1 MLTIIQSMFS
11 DLAIFSVMWSLS
23 ILTFAT
29 SGYLLFSE
37 IESLDELFKVIVVHF
52 ELSLG
57 NWVLSIYDEFSLGN
71 TFPVIFHCTS
81 VVINMIL
88 MLNLVIAILSETY
101 ARLASQRL
109 GLYYDGLIASLPAY
123 QYDPRWGILILVPP
137 PFNIF
142 TVPFILV
149 FLCVHEKKKI

>member
-57 NWVLSIYDEFSLGN
+57 NWVL
-71 TFPVIFHCTS
+71 
-81 VVINMIL
+81 
-88 MLNLVIAILSETY
+88 
-101 ARLASQRL
+101 
-109 GLYYDGLIASLPAY
+109 
-123 QYDPRWGILILVPP
+123 
-137 PFNIF
+137 
-142 TVPFILV
+142 
-149 FLCVHEKKKI
+149 